1 MPHIPRRGPSI
12 FGPAHEVQASYK
24 PQAAKPTAA
33 TQQQQSQHIAQSS
46 LALPTL
52 NMETWSVP
60 VDKIHKAIFGTE
72 PKRNDLGELVYT
84 RRPARPP
91 GGC

>member
-12 FGPAHEVQASYK
+12 FGPAHEVQAATAMK
-24 PQAAKPTAA
+24 PSTASS
-33 TQQQQSQHIAQSS
+33 QQQPAQNIAKTS
-46 LALPTL
+46 LSLPTL

-72 PKRNDLGELVYT
+72 PKRNDLGELVYP
-84 RRPARPP
+84 RRPA
-91 GGC
+91 